1 MQITQYKTKK
11 RNPAISTVVKFDQ
24 WPFKDLAVALDPKV
38 GYINSSGALSS
49 GVAFGWSLDKGD
61 NCLVMF
67 EDGTM
72 AVSNEDHIALYQ
84 KNNGI

>member
-1 MQITQYKTKK
+1 MQITQYETKK
-11 RNPAISTVVKFDQ
+11 KNPAIVAVVKFDP
-24 WPFKDLAVALDPKV
+24 WPFKDLTV
-38 GYINSSGALSS
+38 GLAPDVNYINGSGTLSKTIL
-49 GVAFGWSLDKGD
+49 GWCLDKGD

-72 AVSNEDHIALYQ
+72 AVSNEGYIAAYQ